1 MRLPRR
7 HHSEKSDAELG
18 FDHVMNCI
26 GSCIEWAFYIVFFPI
41 HYPLSLLGKRKR
53 VELDAADPPPGLSV
67 EQFLAQARKRK

>member
-1 MRLPRR
+1 
-7 HHSEKSDAELG
+7 
-18 FDHVMNCI
+18 MNCI